1 MFTKE
6 DYMAAV
12 VEHEKPQHLPSAMS
26 GLVVMTGGALET
38 FENGPFGGGPDGFGV
53 IWEASQSAGGQAVP
67 APGHVVLEDI
77 TAWEDVVKFPDLDAY
92 DWDGQAKLQL
102 AGADRNRQVIEY
114 GAGTP
119 NF

>member
-53 IWEASQSAGGQAVP
+53 IWEASQSADKLYLHRDMLSWRTSL
-67 APGHVVLEDI
+67 PGRM
-77 TAWEDVVKFPDLDAY
+77 W
-92 DWDGQAKLQL
+92 
-102 AGADRNRQVIEY
+102 
-114 GAGTP
+114 
-119 NF
+119 

>member
-38 FENGPFGGGPDGFGV
+38 FENGPFGGGLMVSALFGRHP
-53 IWEASQSAGGQAVP
+53 SLP
-67 APGHVVLEDI
+67 ADKLYLHRDMLSWRISLPGRM
-77 TAWEDVVKFPDLDAY
+77 W
-92 DWDGQAKLQL
+92 
-102 AGADRNRQVIEY
+102 
-114 GAGTP
+114 
-119 NF
+119 